1 MLLRELGLREPPMAI
16 LRWPAANRVAVPYDG
31 NGASKDT
38 IYRGQRRPPAEGYGT
53 VVARDDATSSFNL
66 SIEGA
71 WMRLGIW
78 WLEAAARGGPKT
90 LPIVNAEP
98 EFEAS
103 RDQLEQLDQ
112 RLQQAAER
120 ASEDQRPDLVAEYRR
135 LADLK
140 AMIEPEAAAVAV
152 PEA

>member
-1 MLLRELGLREPPMAI
+1 
-16 LRWPAANRVAVPYDG
+16 
-31 NGASKDT
+31 
-38 IYRGQRRPPAEGYGT
+38 
-53 VVARDDATSSFNL
+53 
-66 SIEGA
+66 
-71 WMRLGIW
+71 MRLGIW

-103 RDQLEQLDQ
+103 RDQLERLDQ
-112 RLQQAAER
+112 WLQQAAER
-120 ASEDQRPDLVAEYRR
+120 ASKDQRPDLVAEYRR

-152 PEA
+152 PEADVGSVEVTDADMEDLELAAEMAALMGGDGPAAA